1 MGSFHQNFSSIQ
13 KEKNATKGKDV
24 FALLP
29 TGSGTGLGLDGPS
42 ARFGSAGVAPNEN
55 VALLPT
61 FFTGSDENLTGFPQT
76 LSKHCLRPVFTR
88 WACEKHSMDTE
99 IHGFNVT
106 RLVIPRDRRWLALA
120 LRAPSGKRVAVPCGR
135 PTRCAGLGRPFTGR
149 QLVVSQKHRELL
161 LALSANT
168 SN

>member
-1 MGSFHQNFSSIQ
+1 MGSFCQNFSSIQ
-13 KEKNATKGKDV
+13 EKKNATKGKDV

-29 TGSGTGLGLDGPS
+29 AGSGTGLGLDGPS

-88 WACEKHSMDTE
+88 WACEKHSVDTE

-106 RLVIPRDRRWLALA
+106 WLVISRGRRWLALA
-120 LRAPSGKRVAVPCGR
+120 LRAPSGEKSGRPCR
-135 PTRCAGLGRPFTGR
+135 PPTRCAGPGRPFTGR
-149 QLVVSQKHRELL
+149 QLVVNQKHRELL